1 MNEQP
6 STLPESPSPLPE
18 PPASSPEPPAV
29 QPAPQP
35 PKKSNTAVLLGVGAA
50 IVLCCCCLVVGGV
63 VALNMM
69 GPIVR
74 NTYET
79 INQDLPSAPNQ
90 DENDEQAPA
99 LPSDPGSLIP
109 KGGLGDETLRA
120 DTWFNVVLSAAFA
133 NCPASDPTKVSIEV
147 LQQPD
152 SAGVWKEKWTVA
164 CDNGGTKS
172 FDVTFTPSA
181 QGGTDIE
188 VSESK

>member
-6 STLPESPSPLPE
+6 SSPPESPSSVPE
-18 PPASSPEPPAV
+18 APALSPEPAAS
-29 QPAPQP
+29 QPAQP
-35 PKKSNTAVLLGVGAA
+35 PKKSNLGIILGAGAA
-50 IVLCCCCLVVGGV
+50 VILCCCCLVAGGF
-63 VALNMM
+63 AILNIM
-69 GPIVR
+69 GPIIS

-79 INQDLPSAPNQ
+79 INQELPSTPDG
-90 DENDEQAPA
+90 DENNEQNPA
-99 LPSDPGSLIP
+99 IPSNPGSLIP
-109 KGGLGDETLRA
+109 QGGLGDETLRA

-147 LQQPD
+147 LQQPN
-152 SAGVWKEKWTVA
+152 SAGVWKEKWTVT

-188 VSESK
+188 ISESK

>member
-6 STLPESPSPLPE
+6 SPLPESSSPLPE
-18 PPASSPEPPAV
+18 PPASSPEPPAS

-35 PKKSNTAVLLGVGAA
+35 PKKSNMGVVLGVGAA

-63 VALNMM
+63 VALMM
-69 GPIVR
+69 GPIIS

-79 INQDLPSAPNQ
+79 INQDLPSAPNE

-133 NCPASDPTKVSIEV
+133 NCPASDPTKVRIEV

-152 SAGVWKEKWTVA
+152 SAGVWKEKWTVT